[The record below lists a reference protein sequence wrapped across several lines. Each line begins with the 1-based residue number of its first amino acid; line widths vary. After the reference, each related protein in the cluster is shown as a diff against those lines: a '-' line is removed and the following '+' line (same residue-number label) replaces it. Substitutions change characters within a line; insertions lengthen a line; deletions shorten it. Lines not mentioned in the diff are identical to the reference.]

1 MTATTLTPIGTPDLD
16 VRGLRRLSVAT
27 SDTLAI
33 AWRNLMGYVR
43 IPQLLI
49 FSTIQPVIFVLLFRY
64 VFGGAINTPGVSYVD
79 YLMPGIFAQTVTFG
93 AMSTAVGLSTDLG
106 LGLIERFRSLPMAR
120 SAVLAGRTVADLVR
134 NVLVVILMV
143 IVGFAVGYR
152 VHTNVLAFVGA
163 MLIVLLFGFALS
175 WIFATVGLLVKDP
188 ETAQAASFPVLAPLI
203 FASSAFVPVDSMP
216 EWLQPFATYQPLS
229 CVVTAV
235 RGITLGTPDAFDIF
249 LALAWCI
256 GILAVAAP
264 AVRRCCAAYRMA
276 A

>member
-1 MTATTLTPIGTPDLD
+1 
-16 VRGLRRLSVAT
+16 
-27 SDTLAI
+27 
-33 AWRNLMGYVR
+33 
-43 IPQLLI
+43 
-49 FSTIQPVIFVLLFRY
+49 
-64 VFGGAINTPGVSYVD
+64 
-79 YLMPGIFAQTVTFG
+79 
-93 AMSTAVGLSTDLG
+93 
-106 LGLIERFRSLPMAR
+106 
-120 SAVLAGRTVADLVR
+120 
-134 NVLVVILMV
+134 
-143 IVGFAVGYR
+143 
-152 VHTNVLAFVGA
+152 
-163 MLIVLLFGFALS
+163 MLIVVLFGFALS

-264 AVRRCCAAYRMA
+264 LAVRRYRMA

>member
-1 MTATTLTPIGTPDLD
+1 MTTTTITPFSSLPDVD
-16 VRGLRRLSVAT
+16 VHGLRRFPVAVA
-27 SDTLAI
+27 DTLAI
-33 AWRNLMGYVR
+33 AWRNLMGYIR

-64 VFGGAINTPGVSYVD
+64 VFGGAISTPGVPYVD

-93 AMSTAVGLSTDLG
+93 AMSTAIGLSTDLN

-120 SAVLAGRTVADLVR
+120 SAVLAGRTVADLAR

-143 IVGFAVGYR
+143 IVGFAVGFR
-152 VHTNVLAFVGA
+152 VHTNVFAFIGA

-235 RGITLGTPDAFDIF
+235 RGITLGAADGFDIF
-249 LALAWCI
+249 LALAWCF

-264 AVRRCCAAYRMA
+264 IAVRRYRMA

>member
-27 SDTLAI
+27 SDTLAL

-64 VFGGAINTPGVSYVD
+64 VFGGAISTPGVSYVD

-152 VHTNVLAFVGA
+152 VHTNFLAFFGA
-163 MLIVLLFGFALS
+163 MLIVVLFGFALS

-249 LALAWCI
+249 LALAWCV

-264 AVRRCCAAYRMA
+264 LAVRRYRMA